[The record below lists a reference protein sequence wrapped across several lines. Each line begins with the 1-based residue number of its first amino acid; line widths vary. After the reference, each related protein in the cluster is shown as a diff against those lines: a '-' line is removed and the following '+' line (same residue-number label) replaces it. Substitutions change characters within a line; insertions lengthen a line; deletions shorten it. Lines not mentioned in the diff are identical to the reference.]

1 MGRFLSDTSTEPP
14 AWKFQRHE
22 RLAAHRLMNERFI
35 LESTG
40 GPVNPTQAGWFRAM
54 QTLLMSGYVVPRASR
69 YCFRDIHR
77 SSDVRNIGHSIA
89 SLSILF
95 LAGCAGGTSNPVFN
109 SSAEQAYIYSP
120 SENTRRVGQPPAMV
134 GATGEVRYCSAGMPA
149 LAQARKKNALSAIAQ
164 ACGGEDNYAITGE
177 LMTDATGSFMG
188 VAVKCEGNAGRAIV
202 FKCKGVQPKPTG
214 FTK

>member
-1 MGRFLSDTSTEPP
+1 M
-14 AWKFQRHE
+14 RH
-22 RLAAHRLMNERFI
+22 
-35 LESTG
+35 
-40 GPVNPTQAGWFRAM
+40 
-54 QTLLMSGYVVPRASR
+54 
-69 YCFRDIHR
+69 
-77 SSDVRNIGHSIA
+77 IGHSIA
-89 SLSILF
+89 SFGILF

-120 SENTRRVGQPPAMV
+120 AENANRVGQPPAMA

-149 LAQARKKNALSAIAQ
+149 LVQARKKNALSAIAQ
-164 ACGGEDNYAITGE
+164 ACGGEANYAITGE

-202 FKCKGVQPKPTG
+202 FKCKGAQPRPTG